1 MTDHHRPVLNVLMVE
16 DYPQYYEGLR
26 FELQPQVLLENAP
39 DVATATQMLARKQY
53 DAMLVDLALPPAY
66 PLGERMK

>member
-1 MTDHHRPVLNVLMVE
+1 MTDHHRPILNVLMVE

-39 DVATATQMLARKQY
+39 DVATALQMLARKQY
-53 DAMLVDLALPPAY
+53 DAMS
-66 PLGERMK
+66 